1 MSNQV
6 AQLNQGMTLKGF
18 FSQDSVKAKFAEL
31 LGKKST
37 GFITSVMQVVSN
49 NTLLAK
55 ADMNSIYQAAAMA
68 ATLDLIINNN
78 LGHAWIVPYGNKAQF
93 QIGWKGFVQLA
104 QRTGQYKR
112 INVVPVYQNQFES
125 WNDLTEDLNATF
137 STKGEGPVIGY
148 AAYFSLINGFE
159 KTNFWFRDRAE
170 AHGRRFSK
178 SFSSGPWVSDFDAMA
193 MKTVLKSTLSKWGP
207 LSIELQQAFNSDG
220 AVIEDAE
227 DGAYSYEDNP
237 TNEPALQNEELK
249 RAMFILDDLHTEKEI
264 MDFAAKVGFENWTEQ
279 ERQYF
284 NASVRSR
291 RDTTTKTNN

>member
-1 MSNQV
+1 MSTLV
-6 AQLNQGMTLKGF
+6 AQSNQGMTLKGF

-37 GFITSVMQVVSN
+37 GFITSVMQVVTN
-49 NTLLAK
+49 NNLLAK

-112 INVVPVYQNQFES
+112 INVVSVYENQFES
-125 WNDLTEDLNATF
+125 WNELTEDLNAAF
-137 STKGEGPVIGY
+137 SIKGEGKIVGY
-148 AAYFSLINGFE
+148 AAYFSLLNGFE
-159 KTNFWFRDRAE
+159 KTNFWFRERAE

-178 SFSSGPWVSDFDAMA
+178 SFNSGPWKDDFDAMA

-207 LSIELQQAFNSDG
+207 LSIELQTAFASDQSI
-220 AVIEDAE
+220 IEDAAE
-227 DGAYSYEDNP
+227 GNYSYEDNAD
-237 TNEPALQNEELK
+237 NKPAAILMSEELK
-249 RAMFILDDLHTEKEI
+249 RVSFILDDLYTSKEVI
-264 MDFAAKVGFENWTEQ
+264 DFIAKV
-279 ERQYF
+279 
-284 NASVRSR
+284 
-291 RDTTTKTNN
+291 DTSSWSDADLLELAIIKEGRLSTLAKK

>member
-49 NTLLAK
+49 NNLLAK

-125 WNDLTEDLNATF
+125 WNDLTEDLNAAF
-137 STKGEGPVIGY
+137 STKGEGSVIGY

-159 KTNFWFRDRAE
+159 KTNFWFRERVE

-207 LSIELQQAFNSDG
+207 LSIELQQALNSDG
-220 AVIEDAE
+220 AVIEDAAE
-227 DGAYSYEDNP
+227 GAYSYEDNP
-237 TNEPALQNEELK
+237 TNEVAKENEELK
-249 RAMFILDDLHTEKEI
+249 RALFMLNDLKTAKEI
-264 MDFAAKVGFENWTEQ
+264 RDFVIKIDISNWADADV
-279 ERQYF
+279 
-284 NASVRSR
+284 NAF
-291 RDTTTKTNN
+291 RDAITDKNTKLQ

>member
-6 AQLNQGMTLKGF
+6 AQSNQGMTLKGF
-18 FSQDSVKAKFAEL
+18 FSQDSVKAKFSEL

-49 NTLLAK
+49 NNLLAK

-112 INVVPVYQNQFES
+112 INVVPVYSNQFES
-125 WNDLTEDLNATF
+125 WNELTEDLNAAF
-137 STKGEGPVIGY
+137 SIKGEGSIIGY
-148 AAYFSLINGFE
+148 AAYFSLLNGFE
-159 KTNFWFRDRAE
+159 KTNFWFRERAE
-170 AHGRRFSK
+170 AHGKRFSK

-207 LSIELQQAFNSDG
+207 LSIELQQALNSDG
-220 AVIEDAE
+220 AVIEDAA
-227 DGAYSYEDNP
+227 DGSYSYEDNP
-237 TNEPALQNEELK
+237 AGEPTIMNEELK
-249 RAMFILDDLHTEKEI
+249 RALFMLNDLKTAKEVR
-264 MDFAAKVGFENWTEQ
+264 DFVIRVDTSKWPDADV
-279 ERQYF
+279 
-284 NASVRSR
+284 NAFTDAITDKNS
-291 RDTTTKTNN
+291 KLQ